1 MGRRPAVFASPLATA
16 ILVFGQALIGLTSC
30 GGGGFR
36 SLPKYTVSVSPQP
49 ASMPVN
55 STVTFTATTTPA
67 GGEREV
73 SWWLVDLW
81 PATVGSAD
89 DMGSPTHETGATFTY
104 TAPATPPIPMVGT
117 TPGIVIVRALV
128 PLGGSGI
135 IPTPGPTT
143 EFRIVITAPSITTG
157 FTSTI
162 NTVALGQTLYIY
174 AYAVGSTNNAIT
186 MQVNGTTGG
195 AAGYGTI
202 TPVTN
207 GFYGQYT
214 YTAPATMP
222 MTGNTVTITVVSL
235 ADPTKSSSM
244 TITLT

>member
-16 ILVFGQALIGLTSC
+16 ILVFGQALIGLTAC
-30 GGGGFR
+30 GGLSGGFR

-49 ASMPVN
+49 ASIPVN
-55 STVTFTATTTPA
+55 GTVTFTATTTPP

-73 SWWLVDLW
+73 SWWLVGL
-81 PATVGSAD
+81 GEN
-89 DMGSPTHETGATFTY
+89 MGSPTHQTGATFTY
-104 TAPATPPIPMVGT
+104 TAPPTPPIPLAG
-117 TPGIVIVRALV
+117 TPGVVTVRAQV
-128 PLGGSGI
+128 PTGGAGI
-135 IPTPGPTT
+135 IPNPGPAT
-143 EFRIVITAPSITTG
+143 EINIVITAPSITTG

-202 TPVTN
+202 TPV
-207 GFYGQYT
+207 GIYGEYA